1 MNDDIKEDLKE
12 NLKQQSTWMRALYML
27 MFALLY
33 SVTEFVLFAVV
44 IIQFILMLLT
54 GSTNP
59 QLLKLGQNIA
69 TYIYQII
76 QYLTFNSE
84 YQPYPVG
91 EWPLNEQGSDDAP
104 GSANQSSAKSARA
117 KKQLDKIDD
126 ND

>member
-91 EWPLNEQGSDDAP
+91 DWPLDKQDSDAP
-104 GSANQSSAKSARA
+104 GSAKQSSGKSARA
-117 KKQLDKIDD
+117 KKQLDKTDD
-126 ND
+126 KD